1 MVGTIPAS
9 TVVNIVPNVIDA
21 GGTGLDLV
29 GLILTNSTRVPM
41 GSAVRLSS
49 LLAVQQYFGSL
60 STEASLAAIYFGG
73 YDGSTAKPAA
83 LVFWQYPTAA
93 VPAYL
98 RGGLPLT
105 LAQLQAASAGTISLT
120 IDGRSVTSSSLSF
133 GSATSMSDIAATIQ
147 SGLNDKDASTTGSIT
162 GTAMTVASGTGIVV
176 GQTVSGSGVTVGT
189 KVVSGS
195 GTSWIVTPSQ
205 TAASTTLTFGQ
216 TTVAYDSI
224 SGAFV
229 ITAGTPGATG
239 TITVATGAMSAN
251 LALTTATGAVTS
263 QGSAIATPAASMT
276 AVLAQTQNF
285 ASFMTTFEPVTADAL
300 AFAAWT
306 AGQNDDYVYVAWDT
320 DAVPAGTTD
329 TASLMYLISQA
340 NYDGTIGIYAPIN
353 QAKAAAFVMGW
364 AASLNYQQADGR
376 ATLKFRSGSGLVA
389 DVTDAVTAANLT
401 AHGYNFYGTYATAND
416 QFTFMSPG
424 SISGQYLWADSFVN
438 QIQLNNALQLALM
451 DFLTSVGRI
460 PFNEV
465 GYGKVEAAMTG
476 PIQDALNFGSIVPG
490 VTLSAAQI
498 AQVNAAA
505 GGRDI
510 ATTVSQRGWY
520 ILVVDASPQIR
531 AARGPLQVFLYY
543 CDGQAV
549 QTITVSS
556 TEIE

>member
-1 MVGTIPAS
+1 MAGTIPAS
-9 TVVNIVPNVIDA
+9 TIVNVVPNVIDA

-41 GSAVRLSS
+41 GSAVRLTS

-60 STEASLAAIYFGG
+60 STEASLAAVYFSG

-83 LVFWQYPTAA
+83 LIFWQYPTAA

-98 RGGLPLT
+98 RGGTPLT
-105 LAQLQAASAGTISLT
+105 LAQLQAASAGTVSLT

-147 SGLNDKDASTTGSIT
+147 SGLNDKDASTTGSIS
-162 GTAMTVASGTGIVV
+162 GTAMTVTSGTGIAV
-176 GQTVSGSGVTVGT
+176 GQTVSGSGVTAGT

-205 TAASTTLTFGQ
+205 TVSSTTLTFGQ

-239 TITVATGAMSAN
+239 TITAASGTMATN

-263 QGSAIATPAASMT
+263 QGSAIATPAAAMT
-276 AVLAQTQNF
+276 SVLTQTQNF
-285 ASFMTTFEPVTADAL
+285 ATFTTVFEPSTSDCV

-306 AGQNDDYVYVAWDT
+306 DGQNDRYAYVMWDT
-320 DAVPAGTTD
+320 DPVPAGPTD
-329 TASLMYLISQA
+329 TTSSMYLIRQA
-340 NYDGTIGIYAPIN
+340 GYDGTIGVYAPVN
-353 QAKAAAFVMGW
+353 GAAAAAFVMGW
-364 AASLNYQQADGR
+364 AASLNYQQRDGR
-376 ATLKFRSGSGLVA
+376 ATLKFRSGSGLIGG
-389 DVTDAVTAANLT
+389 VTDATTAANLT
-401 AHGYNFYGTYATAND
+401 ANGYNFYGTYATAND
-416 QFTFMSPG
+416 QFTFMAPG
-424 SISGQYLWADSFVN
+424 SISGEFLWADSYVN
-438 QIQLNNALQLALM
+438 QIQLNNALQLALVN
-451 DFLTSVGRI
+451 FLASTGRV

-465 GYGKVEAAMTG
+465 GYGKVEAAMSG
-476 PIQDALNFGSIVPG
+476 PIQDALNFGSIVAG
-490 VTLSAAQI
+490 VTLSPAQI

-520 ILVVDASPQIR
+520 VLVVDASAQVR
-531 AARGPLQVFLYY
+531 AARGPLQVFLFY